1 MKGQNNDFPL
11 NTIENSPKQ
20 PPEAPKKQNKLLW
33 TILFIAIAAASI
45 WAVTSQNKDFSAK
58 KFLSYLSNASPVW
71 IFAAVLSMIAYIV
84 VEAYAIIYLCR
95 GLGYK
100 CKWKNGFF
108 YSASDIYFSAITP
121 SATGGQPACAYFMV
135 KDKVP
140 GAVAT
145 VTLLLNVMMYTLSLV
160 LTGIIIMII
169 NPKTFFCFHPVSMI
183 LIAIG
188 YILQL
193 VLALLFYFVLY
204 KKDFLHRICNNTLR
218 LFGKIHLINNVE
230 KKLAKLNKT
239 MEEYHSY
246 SNILK
251 KQRRMIIKTLFLNVL
266 QRFAQIAVTMFV
278 FLATGGILGQA
289 LDIWSIQNFVVI
301 GASCIP
307 IPGAIGITDYLMLD
321 GFGRLMEAQQAT
333 NLELLSRTLSFYSCI
348 FICGIS
354 VIVKYYLLKR
364 RSKT

>member
-1 MKGQNNDFPL
+1 MNSQNTNLPL
-11 NTIENSPKQ
+11 NTTEQPQKQLPEN
-20 PPEAPKKQNKLLW
+20 PKKQNKLLW
-33 TILFIAIAAASI
+33 TILFIIIAAASI
-45 WAVTSQNKDFSAK
+45 WAVTSQNRDFSIK
-58 KFLSYLSNASPVW
+58 DFLSYLSDASPLW
-71 IFAAVLSMIAYIV
+71 ICAAVLSMIAYIA
-84 VEAYAIIYLCR
+84 VEAYAIVYLCK

-145 VTLLLNVMMYTLSLV
+145 VALLLNVMMYTLSLI
-160 LTGIIIMII
+160 LTGIIIMIV
-169 NPKTFFCFHPVSMI
+169 NPKTFFCFHPASIV
-183 LIAIG
+183 LIVVG

-193 VLALLFYFVLY
+193 GLALLFYFVLY
-204 KKDFLHRICNNTLR
+204 KKDFLHRICNSVLR
-218 LFGKIHLINNVE
+218 LSAKIHLIKNVE

-251 KQRRMIIKTLFLNVL
+251 TQRRLIIKTLFLNVL

-278 FLATGGILGQA
+278 FLATGGIIGQA

-321 GFGRLMEAQQAT
+321 GFGRLMESQQAT
-333 NLELLSRTLSFYSCI
+333 NLELLSRTLSFYCCI

-354 VIVKYYLLKR
+354 VILKYYLLKR
-364 RSKT
+364 RNKT

>member
-1 MKGQNNDFPL
+1 MNRQNNSLPAGMD
-11 NTIENSPKQ
+11 NENQKQ
-20 PPEAPKKQNKLLW
+20 LPQKNKQQNKLLW
-33 TILFIAIAAASI
+33 TVLFIAIAGLSI
-45 WAVTSQNKDFSAK
+45 WAVTSQNKDFSVK
-58 KFLSYLSNASPVW
+58 QFLSYLSNASPAW
-71 IFAAVLSMIAYIV
+71 ILAAVLSMVAYII

-135 KDKVP
+135 KDKIP

-145 VTLLLNVMMYTLSLV
+145 ITLLLNVMMYTLSLV

-169 NPKTFFCFHPVSMI
+169 NPKTLFRFHPASII
-183 LIAIG
+183 LIVVG
-188 YILQL
+188 YVLQL
-193 VLALLFYFVLY
+193 GLALLFYFVLY
-204 KKDFLHRICNNTLR
+204 KKDFLHRICNSILHF
-218 LFGKIHLINNVE
+218 FGKIHLIHNVE
-230 KKLAKLNKT
+230 KKLSKLNNT

-246 SNILK
+246 SKILK
-251 KQRRMIIKTLFLNVL
+251 KQRKVILKTLFLNIL
-266 QRFAQIAVTMFV
+266 QRFAQIAVTVFV

-321 GFGRLMEAQQAT
+321 GFGRLMETQQAT
-333 NLELLSRTLSFYSCI
+333 NLELLSRTLSFYCCI

-354 VIVKYYLLKR
+354 VIIKYFLLKR
-364 RSKT
+364 RKKT